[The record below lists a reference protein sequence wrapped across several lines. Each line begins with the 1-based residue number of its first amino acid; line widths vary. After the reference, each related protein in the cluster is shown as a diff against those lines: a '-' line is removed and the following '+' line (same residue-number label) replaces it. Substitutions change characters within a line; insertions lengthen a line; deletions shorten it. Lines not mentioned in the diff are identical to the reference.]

1 MPPSKITFFHFM
13 TMILFSMSEE
23 IHMGAPLK
31 IACSN
36 KVDIAPNAPVEIVD
50 GESKAELREKLSIL
64 EAKLQTTVS
73 QYEERL
79 NHFYKQVER
88 RN

>member
-1 MPPSKITFFHFM
+1 
-13 TMILFSMSEE
+13 MSEE
-23 IHMGAPLK
+23 VHAGADLE
-31 IACSN
+31 IACPN
-36 KVDIAPNAPVEIVD
+36 KVDIAPNAPVEIID
-50 GESKAELREKLSIL
+50 GDSKAELKEKLSIL

-88 RN
+88 SN